1 MIGDKI
7 RNLRTNAKMTQPE
20 LAEKLGV
27 SRSAIA
33 SYENNSRQ
41 PSSQIIVKLSQ
52 IFNISTDYFLTD
64 SKHETVD
71 IGGLTNS
78 QKKAVHDLI
87 KAFKFA
93 NEQFKSPYIKCDDS
107 DVDYLDVLYRT
118 IPREK

>member
-1 MIGDKI
+1 
-7 RNLRTNAKMTQPE
+7 MTQPE

-64 SKHETVD
+64 SRHEIVD
-71 IGGLTNS
+71 ISGLTNS

-93 NEQFKSPYIKCDDS
+93 NDELKGSRIIYDDS
-107 DVDYLDVLYRT
+107 DVDYLDLLYRT

>member
-64 SKHETVD
+64 SRHEIVD
-71 IGGLTNS
+71 ISGLTNS

-93 NEQFKSPYIKCDDS
+93 NDELKGSRIKCDDS
-107 DVDYLDVLYRT
+107 DVDYLDLLYRT

>member
-64 SKHETVD
+64 SRHEIVD
-71 IGGLTNS
+71 ISGLTNS

-93 NEQFKSPYIKCDDS
+93 NDELKGSRIIYDDS